1 LSRRRLFVPPERM
14 RATPI
19 TVDGAEHH
27 HIARVLRARPGD
39 AVTLFDGAGGEVE
52 ARIVRVGREE
62 TELVAEA
69 GLRSNAAAA
78 DTAGAETPLV
88 LLTAVPRGGRMDF
101 LVQKCCE
108 LGVSRI
114 VPIVA
119 ERSVTRP
126 EPGRRARWE
135 KIAREAARQC
145 GRADVPVVSEPAA
158 LATALAAPELP
169 DRRLILSTDEAGRP
183 LRALLA
189 ERGPT
194 ALLVGPEGGFAAA
207 ETEAARAAGFQ
218 PVSLGSRILRVETAA
233 IVAVALA
240 EEAFG
245 ALSPAGG

>member
-1 LSRRRLFVPPERM
+1 
-14 RATPI
+14 
-19 TVDGAEHH
+19 
-27 HIARVLRARPGD
+27 
-39 AVTLFDGAGGEVE
+39 
-52 ARIVRVGREE
+52 VRVGRQE
-62 TELVAEA
+62 TELVADA
-69 GLRSNAAAA
+69 PPRSDSADASNAADAA
-78 DTAGAETPLV
+78 GGETPLV

-114 VPIVA
+114 VPIIA
-119 ERSVTRP
+119 ERSVARP

-145 GRADVPVVSEPAA
+145 GRADVPVVAAPAA

-169 DRRLILSTDEAGRP
+169 ERRLILSTDGAGRP
-183 LRALLA
+183 LRALLGA
-189 ERGPT
+189 PAPT

-207 ETEAARAAGFQ
+207 ENEAARAAGFL
-218 PVSLGSRILRVETAA
+218 PVSLGARILRVETAA

-245 ALSPAGG
+245 ALSPTES